1 MIKLIKEANKKVAT
15 EIKVGD
21 LVRYTKMIHD
31 GRSYQDIYYVGSV
44 TQVNKVTVDFETKEG
59 NVYRAS
65 KNEVTIL

>member
-31 GRSYQDIYYVGSV
+31 GRSYYDVQTFGTV

>member
-21 LVRYTKMIHD
+21 LVRYIKMIHD
-31 GRSYQDIYYVGSV
+31 GRSYYDVQTFGTV

>member
-1 MIKLIKEANKKVAT
+1 MI
-15 EIKVGD
+15 
-21 LVRYTKMIHD
+21 RYTKMIHD